1 MDTSNKL
8 FLPTCSTQHST
19 THTLDDIDSKH
30 DPKMPHDTTTASSPA
45 DIFNITLDSTA
56 DDPYYDSYSDQDE
69 AAFLAAT
76 RGRLACAGSARFTE
90 ILREAG
96 DELKRKC
103 AHLPKDRRERAF
115 QVFYAQ
121 MKGVAR
127 MQEEEVEARLT
138 LEKREREE
146 LQKAKTISWSLSES
160 GASALGFG
168 VSGSASGSASGAGAG
183 PSGSG
188 SASSSRIQTSHSA
201 APYAMDD
208 SALEEQ
214 RRLWDEFHRNPQS
227 HAQAMP
233 LPPKRDGASSSSAAP
248 IEDSVSDGELTDRPA
263 STKGKGKGKT
273 ASSSNCKSRIAFSFP
288 PPNQCFNA
296 LPLLVLPYPLNHH
309 PLPFLININH
319 LRRVQLLVQ
328 FHLRSSRSFHFQS
341 PEINARLLIRLCFP
355 GFPFAFFT
363 WPSITT
369 TTTKRT
375 TFYWAGSSLLDDDRM
390 GLMF

>member
-1 MDTSNKL
+1 MQYAALNR
-8 FLPTCSTQHST
+8 
-19 THTLDDIDSKH
+19 HTLDDIDTKH
-30 DPKMPHDTTTASSPA
+30 NPKMPHDITTASSPA

-56 DDPYYDSYSDQDE
+56 DDPYYGSYSDQDE

-76 RGRLACAGSARFTE
+76 RGRLASAGSARFTE

-168 VSGSASGSASGAGAG
+168 VPGGAPLGSASASGAG
-183 PSGSG
+183 PSG

-233 LPPKRDGASSSSAAP
+233 LPPKRDGAASSSAAP

-273 ASSSNCKSRIAFSFP
+273 SSSSNCKSRIAFSFP
-288 PPNQCFNA
+288 PPQSVFQCST
-296 LPLLVLPYPLNHH
+296 LSCSSHT
-309 PLPFLININH
+309 
-319 LRRVQLLVQ
+319 
-328 FHLRSSRSFHFQS
+328 RS
-341 PEINARLLIRLCFP
+341 
-355 GFPFAFFT
+355 
-363 WPSITT
+363 TT
-369 TTTKRT
+369 TRPH
-375 TFYWAGSSLLDDDRM
+375 L
-390 GLMF
+390 

>member
-1 MDTSNKL
+1 MQYAALNR
-8 FLPTCSTQHST
+8 
-19 THTLDDIDSKH
+19 HTLDDIDTEH
-30 DPKMPHDTTTASSPA
+30 NPKMPHDITTASSPA

-115 QVFYAQ
+115 QAFYAQ

-168 VSGSASGSASGAGAG
+168 VSGSASASGAGAG
-183 PSGSG
+183 PSGS
-188 SASSSRIQTSHSA
+188 ASSSRIQSSHSA

-288 PPNQCFNA
+288 PPQSVFQCSTLSCPPITAQPPPVPIYN
-296 LPLLVLPYPLNHH
+296 P
-309 PLPFLININH
+309 NINH
-319 LRRVQLLVQ
+319 LRRVQLLVH

-341 PEINARLLIRLCFP
+341 PEISARLLIRLCFP

-375 TFYWAGSSLLDDDRM
+375 TFYWAGSLLLDDDRM